1 MSFNDKKNM
10 FQYEGISD
18 YEKRRRAREA
28 QGNADNANMAKMYT
42 DTAKEMESG
51 KWYGGNNNKNFVN
64 SIGPMYGQDGYNGTA
79 HDSWKTY
86 GSSASK
92 NVYDDDFTFK
102 ISESQ
107 DIQNNYGL
115 SRDNY
120 LTQKQQNEQSVD
132 MYNKAMAEA
141 SMADQNA
148 YINKIM
154 AEKNAKSQSTALGR
168 GGLGTNSSGQ
178 ARLNTNYENSLNN
191 IAKGTNDNID
201 NIYNQ
206 YMNAAKALE
215 SNSDSLEGMSMIS
228 YHDFLIEQA
237 KQMYGLKDDG
247 SGINKLTG
255 SYTDLNG
262 SDREFLQ
269 IDLNSDGKIDGD
281 ELTVK
286 NPYYG
291 TKHGFRKDTNADGT
305 IDEKDDNP
313 YAGTYLA
320 ADKEKQYIDE
330 INALFT
336 DNDYFLSGAKDIQT
350 QLTDG
355 VSSLG
360 SKHEKYGEAWNMYN
374 KIATESE
381 QQKYK
386 ETLMKDSTKF
396 IERGAI
402 ANVSSFGEGQSFYTT
417 WLGDSGNGSTLSAN
431 INGHVYNMALN
442 SLGKPKSYSN
452 MLNKKASDKT
462 KYKIEG
468 DVIEV
473 DRIKYILHD
482 NEWRKLNN

>member
-64 SIGPMYGQDGYNGTA
+64 SIGPMYGQDGYKGTA

-86 GSSASK
+86 GSSASD
-92 NVYDDDFTFK
+92 NVYDDDFTFD
-102 ISESQ
+102 ISESL
-107 DIQNNYGL
+107 DIKNNYGL

-228 YHDFLIEQA
+228 YLEFLLNDMTQ
-237 KQMYGLKDDG
+237 KFGNDT
-247 SGINKLTG
+247 LTG
-255 SYTDLNG
+255 HGSEVNPKDMFLGTD
-262 SDREFLQ
+262 RKFLSM
-269 IDLNSDGKIDGD
+269 DTDGD
-281 ELTVK
+281 GVVAE
-286 NPYYG
+286 G
-291 TKHGFRKDTNADGT
+291 EGM
-305 IDEKDDNP
+305 DNP
-313 YAGTYLA
+313 FYGKTDNPWGAGGFTGETAEQKAKREAEGGEAPTLFNNYINQEREDELIA
-320 ADKEKQYIDE
+320 AVNK
-330 INALFT
+330 LFT
-336 DNDYFLSGAKDIQT
+336 DNDYFLSGSGKNKNDLIADIK
-350 QLTDG
+350 
-355 VSSLG
+355 SHG
-360 SKHEKYGEAWNMYN
+360 SNNNNIWDEYN
-374 KIATESE
+374 KYAQEWDIKQPMSQAT
-381 QQKYK
+381 QVKAV
-386 ETLMKDSTKF
+386 
-396 IERGAI
+396 ERGAV
-402 ANVSSFGEGQSFYTT
+402 ANYVTNDGTQKTKS
-417 WLGDSGNGSTLSAN
+417 N
-431 INGHVYNMALN
+431 YN
-442 SLGKPKSYSN
+442 LGKMTIDLGGLGKYKVEKDFFGDIKIY
-452 MLNKKASDKT
+452 NKKLQKEQPDLINN
-462 KYKIEG
+462 KIEG
-468 DVIEV
+468 DVIATDEGTM
-473 DRIKYILHD
+473 YILT
-482 NEWRKLNN
+482 NNKWRKLIK